1 MHGGYGKKLWS
12 LDATE
17 ALLHRTSMI
26 RDMPE
31 ELLVQRLAQLSKEV
45 NAADLALAL
54 EEARTRGVNL
64 SSTVVGD

>member
-1 MHGGYGKKLWS
+1 
-12 LDATE
+12 
-17 ALLHRTSMI
+17 MI